1 MIDRIA
7 KARGNLL
14 ITATVLNALD
24 LLTSYIGFM
33 EFGLTEL
40 NAFATTLH
48 MGNYLAALLACLTYE
63 TIVLLWYL
71 LSLKHPTFTI
81 FLTVFTAGKAMSV
94 IGNALAY
101 MGIYSINKAFLISQ
115 SILSALNT

>member
-1 MIDRIA
+1 MIDRIVKA
-7 KARGNLL
+7 KGNLL
-14 ITATVLNALD
+14 ITATVLNVLD
-24 LLTSYIGFM
+24 LLTSYIGFS

-71 LSLKHPTFTI
+71 LSLKHPIFTI
-81 FLTVFTAGKAMSV
+81 FLVVFTAGKAMSV

-101 MGIYSINKAFLISQ
+101 VGIYSINRIFLISQ